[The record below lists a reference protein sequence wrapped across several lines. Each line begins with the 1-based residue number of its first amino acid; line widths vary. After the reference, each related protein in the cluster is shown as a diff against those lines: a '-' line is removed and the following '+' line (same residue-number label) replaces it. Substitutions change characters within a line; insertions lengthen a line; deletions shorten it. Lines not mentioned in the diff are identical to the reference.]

1 MAVAAG
7 EDGAVREAI
16 RPTRIRSCA
25 AILYGGRVGYRS
37 EVSMRGR
44 RTQLPA
50 AALRRQRS
58 TSDHDKDVEGEAA
71 SEGLRTAAR
80 LSALS
85 RK

>member
-16 RPTRIRSCA
+16 GQTRIRNCA
-25 AILYGGRVGYRS
+25 AILYGERVGYRS

-58 TSDHDKDVEGEAA
+58 DHDEDVEGEAA

-85 RK
+85 KK